1 MRMVNRWAV
10 IVSAGGVLGLLLIA
24 TLGGCV
30 TSQVMVGNA
39 RPPIAADQV
48 RIYTEAPANKYEKI
62 AILESSSKRSF
73 SFTSEGKT
81 EAVID
86 RLRRAAGKLGAN
98 GLLLQGMDDQSGESV
113 GGSVGTTSYSNHGII
128 DVGVMGFTPGYQKW
142 GNALAIYVPPEDA
155 APRSE

>member
-1 MRMVNRWAV
+1 MRIANRPA
-10 IVSAGGVLGLLLIA
+10 IIGSAGLVLGLLLIA
-24 TLGGCV
+24 TLGACV

-48 RIYTEAPANKYEKI
+48 RIYTETPTQKFEKI

-73 SFTSEGKT
+73 SFTSQGKT

-98 GLLLQGMDDQSGESV
+98 GLLLQGMDDQAGGSV

-128 DVGVMGFTPGYQKW
+128 DLGVMGFTPGTQKW
-142 GNALAIYVPPEDA
+142 GNALAIYVPPEEA